1 MRILLM
7 HHFPLGQSQA
17 GSLVRIWSLSLESAG
32 HETRLLIV
40 DRQSRDDQ
48 PLTVERVVCRAGDP
62 AADLAFDVPQFS
74 ASQGLAFR
82 ALSDSQLAAYRDQL
96 RRHLDAQID
105 RFDPHVI
112 HAQHIWVQGQLA
124 LETGVP
130 YVLNAWGPELIEY
143 QSDARYRT
151 LADQAAE
158 NASRILVPDEGL
170 LRQVRTMFA
179 AAADRTLLM
188 PPDLNPPDG
197 VLPSAQVAA
206 GNGLAALYQE
216 VLDERF
222 GQRR

>member
-17 GSLVRIWSLSLESAG
+17 GPLVRNWSLSLESAG

-40 DRQSRDDQ
+40 DSQNRDDQ
-48 PLTVERVVCRAGDP
+48 TLAIERVVCNAGD
-62 AADLAFDVPQFS
+62 ATADLAFEVPQFS
-74 ASQGLAFR
+74 PSPGLAFH
-82 ALSDSQLAAYRDQL
+82 ALSDSQLATYRDQL

-143 QSDARYRT
+143 ETDARYRT

-158 NASRILVPDEGL
+158 NASRILVPDERL
-170 LRQVRTMFA
+170 LRRVREMFA
-179 AAADRTLLM
+179 AAADCTLLM
-188 PPDLNPPDG
+188 PPELNPPDG
-197 VLPSAQVAA
+197 VSPPAQVAA
-206 GNGLAALYQE
+206 GNWLAALYQG

-222 GQRR
+222 GQRP

>member
-17 GSLVRIWSLSLESAG
+17 GPLVRKWSLSLESAG

-40 DRQSRDDQ
+40 DRQSRDDE
-48 PLTVERVVCRAGDP
+48 PLTIDRVVCRADD
-62 AADLAFDVPQFS
+62 ATADLAFEIPQFS
-74 ASQGLAFR
+74 ASQGLVFR

-143 QSDARYRT
+143 ESDARYRN
-151 LADQAAE
+151 LAD
-158 NASRILVPDEGL
+158 
-170 LRQVRTMFA
+170 
-179 AAADRTLLM
+179 
-188 PPDLNPPDG
+188 
-197 VLPSAQVAA
+197 
-206 GNGLAALYQE
+206 
-216 VLDERF
+216 
-222 GQRR
+222 